1 VTSEDATALLHL
13 RCLWQETYT
22 ITLSNGIWAARRHD
36 QPARVLTADTPPD
49 LRWQIRTDYGERLRT
64 RSVKPPGS

>member
-36 QPARVLTADTPPD
+36 QPARVLTADTP
-49 LRWQIRTDYGERLRT
+49 RTCAG
-64 RSVKPPGS
+64 RSAPITANGCGPAR